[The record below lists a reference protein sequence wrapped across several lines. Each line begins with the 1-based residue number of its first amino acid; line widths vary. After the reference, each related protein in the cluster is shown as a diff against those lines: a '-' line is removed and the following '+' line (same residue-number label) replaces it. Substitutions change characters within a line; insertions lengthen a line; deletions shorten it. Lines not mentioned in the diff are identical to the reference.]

1 MMQVTWNEENN
12 LSGLAYLDDLHVGQR
27 FTSATHALDERQITA
42 FAREFDPQ
50 PFHLD
55 REAAKQSVFHGLVA
69 SGWHV
74 AAITMRLL
82 VTSGL
87 PISGGLVGLGGELAW
102 PNATRPGDVLHVE
115 SEILEIVP
123 SRSGKDRGVVMVR
136 SETRNQRGDVVQRTT
151 VKLLVPRRLSSS
163 LRAPGDSR

>member
-1 MMQVTWNEENN
+1 MISTWD
-12 LSGLAYLDDLHVGQR
+12 SASPAQR
-27 FTSATHALDERQITA
+27 TRSTMRQITA

-55 REAAKQSVFHGLVA
+55 REAAKHSVFHGLVA

-87 PISGGLVGLGGELAW
+87 PITGGLVGLGGELAW

-151 VKLLVPRRLSSS
+151 VKLLVPRRVHDAGRLPPH
-163 LRAPGDSR
+163 PGGDPRTEPPRIRPSRQPD